1 MERSTVTG
9 KAAGIKQGVRASS
22 KSSYVL
28 YDTCDKCPLRVYID
42 VICSDNLSALIV
54 SGNAPESALLECRSD
69 LVSEFNELSGNGN
82 SSAMVS
88 MVKNIQLYRA
98 QILGFSIAAE
108 LLAFGRTDAAFD
120 FLNNNGVR
128 VGGFPETEQEWMKIG
143 RKIESKIRLLKIKIR
158 DESRR
163 QRELV
168 DRNKGVRAT
177 IKDFNDQMV
186 ALSKHV
192 GFRLTKDI
200 SLAEY
205 AGYLK
210 DYKNE
215 LNNGSK
221 NTK

>member
-1 MERSTVTG
+1 MERSIVTG

-42 VICSDNLSALIV
+42 VICNDNLSALIV

-88 MVKNIQLYRA
+88 MIKNIQLYRA

-120 FLNNNGVR
+120 FLNNNGVS
-128 VGGFPETEQEWMKIG
+128 VGGLPETEQEWMKIG
-143 RKIESKIRLLKIKIR
+143 RKIESKIRLLRIKIR

-163 QRELV
+163 QRELA
-168 DRNKGVRAT
+168 DRNNGIRPT

>member
-22 KSSYVL
+22 KSSYAL

-42 VICSDNLSALIV
+42 VICNDNLSALIV

-120 FLNNNGVR
+120 FLNNNGVM
-128 VGGFPETEQEWMKIG
+128 VGGLPETEQEWMKIG

-163 QRELV
+163 QRELA
-168 DRNKGVRAT
+168 DRNKGIRPT

-186 ALSKHV
+186 ALSKNV

-215 LNNGSK
+215 LSNGNK